1 MKLVAPLTVKIMVD
15 KRSKDAP
22 FIAYTPELDIT
33 SCGPNEEKARENLHE
48 AVEIV
53 LEETE
58 RKGKLTE
65 LLEDLGFQKE
75 KKGWVPPRVSFEP
88 FFFPK
93 LKLT

>member
-1 MKLVAPLTVKIMVD
+1 MKTVFPLTIKITVD

-22 FIAYTPELDIT
+22 FVAYASEVDVT
-33 SCGPNEEKARENLHE
+33 SCGPTEEKARKNLHE
-48 AVEIV
+48 AVGIF

-58 RKGKLTE
+58 KKGKLSE
-65 LLEDLGFQKE
+65 ILEEMGFHKE
-75 KKGWVPPRVSFEP
+75 KKGWIPPKVSFEP